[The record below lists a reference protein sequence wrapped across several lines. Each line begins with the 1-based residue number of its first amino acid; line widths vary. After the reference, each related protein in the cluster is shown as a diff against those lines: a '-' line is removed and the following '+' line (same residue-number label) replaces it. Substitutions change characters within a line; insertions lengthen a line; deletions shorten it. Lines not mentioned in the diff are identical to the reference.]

1 MTSAFNSTLSWLD
14 SSERERRAVME
25 LVSALSE
32 PGTLDEL
39 GIGSIRDTIADALFP
54 GTSTIQTRARYFL
67 FIPWILRMVEGRPG
81 AQPEQRAI
89 QLQRQL
95 CDALDVA
102 HGSATGVIG
111 REAKGNLKRWPMSIY
126 WSGLERWGIRRYG
139 GSTPAYFASLRR
151 PSSLVTVAHAV
162 EEPVEERRYEASDPT
177 PRNWSPLPEPPDG
190 FPETASFLLTD
201 VEGIFLLERVGQRHP
216 NTYLAYLLNNGDA
229 VGMLEPEFPWEHPAA
244 GAAPAAI
251 QAWLHDARLFSLVHR
266 GAALLYNFMLA
277 QELGNDEREAD
288 FSRSLKEWSDDM
300 EACESDLAS
309 WDRIGMWE
317 GLWAANPK
325 LRTRTREFVD
335 SWHRLATTRPV
346 SILMGDTE
354 ARRLIQDRERS
365 LKGMRAKLSH
375 PEALDNHSGYP
386 SAAQMQFR
394 WPQARRIAADILEPL
409 RDA

>member
-25 LVSALSE
+25 LVSALNE

-39 GIGSIRDTIADALFP
+39 GIGSIRDTIADELFP

-67 FIPWILRMVEGRPG
+67 FIPWILRMVEDRPG

-89 QLQRQL
+89 RLQRQL
-95 CDALDVA
+95 CDALDVT
-102 HGSATGVIG
+102 HGSDAGVIG

-139 GSTPAYFASLRR
+139 GSTPAYFASLGR
-151 PSSLVTVAHAV
+151 PSSLVTAAHAI

-201 VEGIFLLERVGQRHP
+201 VEGRFLLERIGQHHP
-216 NTYLAYLLNNGDA
+216 NTYLAYLLKSGDA
-229 VGMLEPEFPWEHPAA
+229 DGMLEPEFPWEHPAA
-244 GAAPAAI
+244 DAAPPTM

-277 QELGNDEREAD
+277 QELGNNEREAE
-288 FSRSLKEWSDDM
+288 FSRSLSEWSEDM
-300 EACESDLAS
+300 AACESELAG
-309 WDRIGMWE
+309 WDRIRMWE
-317 GLWAANPK
+317 RLWTANPK
-325 LRTRTREFVD
+325 LRPGTREFVD
-335 SWHRLATTRPV
+335 HWHHLAVKRSV
-346 SILMGDTE
+346 ADLVGGTE
-354 ARRLIQDRERS
+354 AGRLIQRRERS
-365 LKGMRAKLSH
+365 LKRTRARLSY
-375 PEALDNHSGYP
+375 PEARDNRSGYP
-386 SAAQMQFR
+386 SSARLQFR

-409 RDA
+409 